1 MPTTVVPSVVDL
13 LQAGAHFGHQ
23 SSKWHPKMKKYLFGA
38 KNGIHII
45 DVEQTRVLLEGVL
58 SYAKKTALRGGSIL
72 FVGTKKQAIAAVEE
86 AAKAC
91 NMPYVTNRW
100 LGGTLTNFTSVSTQ
114 IRKYKD
120 LKRRQEKGEL
130 AKYTKFEQLKLN
142 EEIKLLETKFGGVQ
156 DVTRVPDAIFV
167 FDIRK
172 DKTAVDE
179 ALRRGVKIIAL
190 CDSNVNPTDVDYVIP
205 CNDDAAK
212 TIKLMAD
219 LMAAAINEGR
229 QEWESARARLG
240 GALVKPLAK

>member
-1 MPTTVVPSVVDL
+1 MPTVPSVVDL

-23 SSKWHPKMKKYLFGA
+23 SSKWHPKMKKHLFGA

-45 DVEQTRVLLEGVL
+45 DLEQTRSMLDAALN
-58 SYAKKTALRGGSIL
+58 YAKKTALRGGSIL
-72 FVGTKKQAIAAVEE
+72 FVGTKKQAVEAIE
-86 AAKAC
+86 SAAKAC

-114 IRKYKD
+114 IRKYKG

-142 EEIKLLETKFGGVQ
+142 EEIKLLETKFGGLQ
-156 DVTRVPDAIFV
+156 DVARIPDAIFV

-179 ALRRGVKIIAL
+179 EI
-190 CDSNVNPTDVDYVIP
+190 
-205 CNDDAAK
+205 
-212 TIKLMAD
+212 
-219 LMAAAINEGR
+219 GR
-229 QEWESARARLG
+229 AH
-240 GALVKPLAK
+240 V

>member
-1 MPTTVVPSVVDL
+1 MPTIPSVVEL

-45 DVEQTRVLLEGVL
+45 DAEQTRTMLESAL
-58 SYAKKTALRGGSIL
+58 SFAKKTALRGGSIL
-72 FVGTKKQAIAAVEE
+72 FVGTKKQAMASVKAAAE
-86 AAKAC
+86 ACA
-91 NMPYVTNRW
+91 MPYVSNRW
-100 LGGTLTNFTSVSTQ
+100 LGGTLTNFTIVAQQ

-142 EEIKLLETKFGGVQ
+142 EEIALLEVKFGGVQ
-156 DVTRVPDAIFV
+156 DLNRIPDAIFI

-172 DKTAVDE
+172 DKTALDE
-179 ALRRGVKIIAL
+179 ALRRGIKVIAL
-190 CDSNVNPTDVDYVIP
+190 CDSNVNPTEIDFPIP

-240 GALVKPLAK
+240 GTLVKQVAK

>member
-1 MPTTVVPSVVDL
+1 MPTTPSVVDL

-45 DVEQTRVLLEGVL
+45 DLEQTRSMLEAALL
-58 SYAKKTALRGGSIL
+58 YAKKTALRGGSIL
-72 FVGTKKQAIAAVEE
+72 FVGTKKQAMTAVEE

-91 NMPYVTNRW
+91 GMPYVNNRW
-100 LGGTLTNFTSVSTQ
+100 LGGTITNFTSVSTQ

-156 DVTRVPDAIFV
+156 DVTRVPDAMFV

-190 CDSNVNPTDVDYVIP
+190 CDSNVNPTDVDFPIP

-219 LMAAAINEGR
+219 MMAAAINEGR

-240 GALVKPLAK
+240 GTLVKQMAK

>member
-1 MPTTVVPSVVDL
+1 MPTVPSVVDL

-23 SSKWHPKMKKYLFGA
+23 SSKWHPKMKQHLFGV

-45 DVEQTRVLLEGVL
+45 DLEQTRTMLDAAL
-58 SYAKKTALRGGSIL
+58 SYAKKAALRGGSIL
-72 FVGTKKQAIAAVEE
+72 FVGTKKQAVASIEE

-100 LGGTLTNFTSVSTQ
+100 LGGTLTNFTSVSSQ

-130 AKYTKFEQLKLN
+130 SKYTKFEQLKLN

-156 DVTRVPDAIFV
+156 DVTRIPDAIFV

-172 DKTAVDE
+172 DKTAVEE
-179 ALRRGVKIIAL
+179 AMRRGVKIIAL
-190 CDSNVNPTDVDYVIP
+190 CDSNVNPTDIDLPIP
-205 CNDDAAK
+205 CNDDAARA
-212 TIKLMAD
+212 IKLMAD

-240 GALVKPLAK
+240 GALVKPLTKS

>member
-1 MPTTVVPSVVDL
+1 MPTIPSVVDL

-23 SSKWHPKMKKYLFGA
+23 SSKWHPKMKKHLFGA

-45 DVEQTRVLLEGVL
+45 DLEQTRTLLESAL
-58 SYAKKTALRGGSIL
+58 SYAKKTALRGGTIL
-72 FVGTKKQAIAAVEE
+72 FVGTKKQAMASVKAAAE
-86 AAKAC
+86 AC
-91 NMPYVTNRW
+91 SMPYVSNRW
-100 LGGTLTNFTSVSTQ
+100 LGGTLTNFTIVAQQ

-142 EEIKLLETKFGGVQ
+142 EEIALLEVKFGGVQ
-156 DVTRVPDAIFV
+156 DLNRIPDAIFIL
-167 FDIRK
+167 DIRK
-172 DKTAVDE
+172 DKTALDE
-179 ALRRGVKIIAL
+179 ALRRGIKVIAL
-190 CDSNVNPTDVDYVIP
+190 CDSNVNPTEIDFPIP

-219 LMAAAINEGR
+219 LMAQAINEGR

-240 GALVKPLAK
+240 GTLVKPVTK